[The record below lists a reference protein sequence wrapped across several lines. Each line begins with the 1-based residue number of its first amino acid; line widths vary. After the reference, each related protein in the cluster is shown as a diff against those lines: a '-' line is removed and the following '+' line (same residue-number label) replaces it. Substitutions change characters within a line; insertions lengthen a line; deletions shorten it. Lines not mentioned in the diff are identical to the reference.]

1 MMYQSTTA
9 RLQPVEI
16 LDKICQFCNVEKQ
29 KVIGKRRDAHF
40 SECRHLICYVLNSDN
55 YLRLKLTQIG
65 ALLGKRH
72 HTTIIH
78 SIKFISAGIE
88 TDLNY
93 RQRVIDC
100 FVYVYGT
107 DEYFNH
113 IPMIVEKQSRI
124 KAIADAIVL

>member
-1 MMYQSTTA
+1 MMYKSETA
-9 RLQPVEI
+9 RLQPMEI
-16 LDKICQFCNVEKQ
+16 IDKICQFCNVEKQ

-65 ALLGKRH
+65 GLLGKRH

-113 IPMIVEKQSRI
+113 IPMIVEKQSKI